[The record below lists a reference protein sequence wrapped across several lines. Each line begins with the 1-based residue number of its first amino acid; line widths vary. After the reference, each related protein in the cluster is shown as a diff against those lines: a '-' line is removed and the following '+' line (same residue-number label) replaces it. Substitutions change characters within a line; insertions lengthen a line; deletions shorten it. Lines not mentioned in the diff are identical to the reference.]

1 MAKEKQTEEK
11 VVAETNKTSKKE
23 YVFAIGR
30 RKGAV
35 ARVRLY
41 ANRKEDVVWGENTVK
56 KGAILVNKKPIHV
69 YFASEVE
76 KSLYTEPFKLT
87 NTEGEFAVTI
97 HVSGGG
103 KMGQVGAVVLGLSRA
118 LIIHN
123 PEFRSVLKKKGLLVR
138 DARVRE
144 RRKVGTGGKARR
156 KKQSPKR

>member
-1 MAKEKQTEEK
+1 MAKEKKTEEK
-11 VVAETNKTSKKE
+11 VVIKNPKTSKKE
-23 YVFAIGR
+23 YVFAVGR

-41 ANRKEDVVWGENTVK
+41 VNKKEDVVWGESTIK
-56 KGAILVNKKPIHV
+56 KGAMLVNKKPVDV
-69 YFASEVE
+69 YFSSQVE
-76 KSLYTEPFKLT
+76 KNLYTEPFRLT
-87 NTEGEFAVTI
+87 NTEGVFATTI

-123 PEFRSVLKKKGLLVR
+123 PEFRAVLKKKGLLVR

>member
-1 MAKEKQTEEK
+1 MVKEKQTEEK
-11 VVAETNKTSKKE
+11 VKE
-23 YVFAIGR
+23 YVFAVGR
-30 RKGAV
+30 RKGSV

-41 ANRKEDVVWGENTVK
+41 ANRKEDVVWGESTIK
-56 KGAILVNKKPIHV
+56 KGAMLVNKKPVEV
-69 YFASEVE
+69 YFSSQVE

-87 NTEGEFAVTI
+87 NTEGEFITTI
-97 HVSGGG
+97 NVSGGG

-123 PEFRSVLKKKGLLVR
+123 PAFRAVLKKKGLLVR